1 MSISTNYAYTGYTQ
15 INSQISSAKGA
26 DHKQQYAGGADQ
38 SMKSAI
44 DAEKSSGGNKAGNPL
59 DSLVESGTITAEQKQ
74 AIKDTFDAA
83 KMAYQT
89 QAGAAIASS
98 RATNP
103 LDTLVEAGTITEDQ
117 KSAVKSALDSTKN
130 TSKVSP
136 LSAQFQQNLNFNP
149 MTDILD
155 SLVSAGTL
163 TEEQQS
169 AVKSAFQS
177 AMSAYSTQSFPLNN
191 SWANSFDEGI

>member
-1 MSISTNYAYTGYTQ
+1 MTISTNYTYSGYTQ
-15 INSQISSAKGA
+15 INSQISSTKGA

-44 DAEKSSGGNKAGNPL
+44 DAGKSSRGNKSGNPL

-74 AIKDTFDAA
+74 AIKDAFDAT

-89 QAGAAIASS
+89 QAGAAVASS

-103 LDTLVEAGTITEDQ
+103 LDNLVEAGTITEDQ

-130 TSKVSP
+130 TSKVP
-136 LSAQFQQNLNFNP
+136 QLSAQFQQNLNFDP
-149 MTDILD
+149 ITDILD
-155 SLVSAGTL
+155 SLVSNGTL
-163 TEEQQS
+163 TEEQQG
-169 AVKSAFQS
+169 AIKNAFQS
-177 AMSAYSTQSFPLNN
+177 AISAYSTQSYLLNN
-191 SWANSFDEGI
+191 SWTNSFNEGI